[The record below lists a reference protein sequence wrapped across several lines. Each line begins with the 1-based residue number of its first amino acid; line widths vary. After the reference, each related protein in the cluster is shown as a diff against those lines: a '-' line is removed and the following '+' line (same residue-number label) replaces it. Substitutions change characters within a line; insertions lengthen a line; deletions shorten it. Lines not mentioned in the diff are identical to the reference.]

1 MVAEGERRTDG
12 SWVWLISGFFR
23 ERDKGLLFL
32 SFFFSLSRWQLGF
45 GIMGLGFFC
54 VYAFWKRMWEQNFG
68 PLLIFLVWDS
78 HLFIGKIICLFPPH
92 CLVPKTLWSLIFFLC
107 TLVPSSKYFLLF
119 FWKMLEKSNVDSM
132 KKINDFENGALKVE
146 RVEKKLKI

>member
-1 MVAEGERRTDG
+1 VGEWWLKEKEGLMGLGYGLFRVFSERG
-12 SWVWLISGFFR
+12 IKAYCFF
-23 ERDKGLLFL
+23 L
-32 SFFFSLSRWQLGF
+32 FFFSLSRWQLGF

-119 FWKMLEKSNVDSM
+119 FWKMLEKAMSTRW
-132 KKINDFENGALKVE
+132 KKSTILKMAH
-146 RVEKKLKI
+146 

>member
-1 MVAEGERRTDG
+1 MMVGEWWLKEKEGLMGLGYGLFRVFSERG
-12 SWVWLISGFFR
+12 IKAYCFF
-23 ERDKGLLFL
+23 L
-32 SFFFSLSRWQLGF
+32 FFSLSRWQLGF

-119 FWKMLEKSNVDSM
+119 FWKMLEKAMSTRW
-132 KKINDFENGALKVE
+132 KKSTILKMAH
-146 RVEKKLKI
+146 